1 MKTYQIHIQGQ
12 VQGVGFRPF
21 VYQLAQRYDLSGWVS
36 NRTDGVRVVVNAT
49 ETVVDLFVEDLL
61 TQHPAVAHITHHTRH
76 TVPDQSFGEFIIVHS
91 QEGEHPDVLLTPDI
105 ALCSACRAEMHDVA
119 DRRHEYA
126 FTHCTHCGPR
136 YSIMQALPYDRATTA
151 MAPFALCPDCH
162 QEYHSPADRRYYA
175 QANSCPQCPITLS
188 LYDQQQTL
196 VSYEPKQVVAL
207 AAEAL
212 RAGSTVAVKGIGGYL
227 LLCDAAQPTAIVT
240 LRTRK
245 QRPTKPLALLYPSL
259 EMLQQDTALPADAQA
274 ALTGP
279 VSPIVLLPLTAAVR
293 ERVASEQIAPGLDQF
308 GVMLPYAPLLAGLMR
323 AVARPLVATSGN
335 ASGSPIL
342 HDERERAL
350 ASLSHLADY
359 YLSHNRAIVVPQD
372 DSVVRFSPTAR
383 QRIVL
388 RRSRGM
394 APSYRQTQS
403 WPTDECVLALG
414 GHLKSTFAYIY
425 RGNVFAS
432 QYLGHLE
439 SYNTQER
446 YQQVLRHLLSIFDAT
461 PTVVLT
467 DRHPQYFTNQYGQT
481 LAHLYQSRL
490 ITVQHHEAH
499 FAAVLGEHDLTDT
512 DETILGVVWDGTGLG
527 DDGQIWGGE
536 FFTYQS
542 YAFQRVDHLPYFRH
556 LMGDKM
562 AREPRLSALSL
573 LAIVGKEALLQDKFT
588 DPEWQYYW
596 RQVHQPEGLCISS
609 VGRLFDAVACLLGL
623 ADRTTYE
630 GEAALYLETLANRYV
645 QQHGYDELYS
655 YFSYEEPSV
664 ISTDSLVV
672 GILSDLARVSPEKIA
687 ACFHYSL
694 AQLIHT
700 VAQRSGTTQIAFSGG
715 VFQNALLVD
724 MIHAQMGGDYHL
736 YFHQQLSP
744 NDENIAFGQLMHYQ
758 IQQKAQKKSSSY
770 VISSKLAINQDRKN
784 EVLL

>member
-1 MKTYQIHIQGQ
+1 M
-12 VQGVGFRPF
+12 QGVGFRPF
-21 VYQLAQRYDLSGWVS
+21 VYQLAQRYGLSGWVS

-49 ETVVDLFVEDLL
+49 ETVVDLFLEDLL
-61 TQHPAVAHITHHTRH
+61 TQHPPVAHITHHTRH
-76 TVPDQSFGEFIIVHS
+76 TVPDQSFGEFTIVHS

-105 ALCSACRAEMHDVA
+105 ALCSACRAEMRDIA

-151 MAPFALCPDCH
+151 MAPFALCSDCH

-196 VSYEPKQVVAL
+196 VSHEPKQVVAL

-212 RAGSTVAVKGIGGYL
+212 RTGSTVAVKGIGGYL
-227 LLCDAAQPTAIVT
+227 LLCDAAQPTAIAT

-274 ALTGP
+274 ALTDP

-414 GHLKSTFAYIY
+414 GHLKSTFAYIH

-467 DRHPQYFTNQYGQT
+467 DRHSQYFTSQYGQT
-481 LAHLYQSRL
+481 LAHLYQSQL
-490 ITVQHHEAH
+490 TAVQHHEAH
-499 FAAVLGEHDLTDT
+499 FAAALGEHDLTDT

-527 DDGQIWGGE
+527 GDGQIWGGE
-536 FFTYQS
+536 FFTYQA
-542 YAFQRVDHLPYFRH
+542 YTFHRLGHLAYYKH

-573 LAIVGKEALLQDKFT
+573 LAGVGKEAWLQDKFT
-588 DPEWQYYW
+588 APEWQYYW
-596 RQVHQPEGLCISS
+596 RQVHQPEGLRTSS

-623 ADRTTYE
+623 VDRTTYE
-630 GEAALYLETLANRYV
+630 GEAALHLETLANRYV
-645 QQHGYDELYS
+645 QQHGYNELYS
-655 YFSYEEPSV
+655 YFSCESCEEPAV

-672 GILSDLARVSPEKIA
+672 GILSDLAHVSPEKIA

-700 VAQRSGTTQIAFSGG
+700 VAQRSGATRIAFSGG

-724 MIHAQMGGDYHL
+724 MIYAQINAHYSL
-736 YFHQQLSP
+736 YFHRQLSP

-758 IQQKAQKKSSSY
+758 IQQKARKKSPY
-770 VISSKLAINQDRKN
+770 TELFINQDRKN